1 MMEVEHLGLG
11 RDDTIYIPTPLAHQT
26 GLLYGMWLAFALGS
40 TQVIQD
46 IWDPHVAARALREWD
61 GTFVQAATP
70 FLADLIRVI
79 DAGEEVA
86 PPALRIFVVTGA
98 AVPRAL
104 AERATRVLSASV
116 CGAWGSTES
125 CLGALAAPGDD
136 PAKVW
141 GTDGRALAG
150 TRIRIVD
157 EDDKVLGPGEEGN
170 FQVTS
175 RCLFEEYLD
184 RPDLTA
190 AAMTADGW
198 YRTGD
203 LATIDGDGF
212 LRLTGRV
219 KDIINR
225 GGEKVPVAE
234 IEQLLHEHPAVAEVA
249 IVAMPDE
256 RLGERACA
264 FVVRAPDFH
273 GGFGLAEVREHLD
286 SHEMS
291 KHYWPERVE
300 ILTEMPRTPS
310 GKIQKFILRDRAKGL
325 RPEPHPTD
333 KTDKEP
339 VR

>member
-1 MMEVEHLGLG
+1 M
-11 RDDTIYIPTPLAHQT
+11 LA
-26 GLLYGMWLAFALGS
+26 
-40 TQVIQD
+40 
-46 IWDPHVAARALREWD
+46 AA
-61 GTFVQAATP
+61 
-70 FLADLIRVI
+70 
-79 DAGEEVA
+79 
-86 PPALRIFVVTGA
+86 
-98 AVPRAL
+98 
-104 AERATRVLSASV
+104 V

-136 PAKVW
+136 PEKVW

-157 EDDKVLGPGEEGN
+157 DADQLLGPGEEGN

-175 RCLFEEYLD
+175 RCLFEGYLD

-190 AAMTADGW
+190 EAMTADGW

-203 LATIDGDGF
+203 LATIDADGF

-264 FVVRAPDFH
+264 FVVRDRAAPAS
-273 GGFGLAEVREHLD
+273 FGLAEVREYLD
-286 SHEMS
+286 AARGLAS
-291 KHYWPERVE
+291 HYWPERVE
-300 ILTEMPRTPS
+300 TIDAMPRTPS
-310 GKIQKFILRDRAKGL
+310 GKIQKFVLRERAKGL
-325 RPEPHPTD
+325 RPRSRHP
-333 KTDKEP
+333 TDKEP

>member
-1 MMEVEHLGLG
+1 VVE
-11 RDDTIYIPTPLAHQT
+11 
-26 GLLYGMWLAFALGS
+26 S
-40 TQVIQD
+40 
-46 IWDPHVAARALREWD
+46 
-61 GTFVQAATP
+61 
-70 FLADLIRVI
+70 
-79 DAGEEVA
+79 GEEEA

-104 AERATRVLSASV
+104 AERATGVLSAAV

-157 EDDKVLGPGEEGN
+157 DSDNLLGPGEEGN
-170 FQVTS
+170 YQVTS
-175 RCLFEEYLD
+175 RCLFEGYLD

-190 AAMTADGW
+190 AAMTPDGW

-203 LATIDGDGF
+203 LATIDADGF

-234 IEQLLHEHPAVAEVA
+234 IEQLLHQHPAVAEVA

-264 FVVRAPDFH
+264 YVVLDPDWA
-273 GGFGLAEVREHLD
+273 GEFGLAEVREHLD
-286 SHEMS
+286 AAEAS

-300 ILTEMPRTPS
+300 VIDEMPRTPS
-310 GKIQKFILRDRAKGL
+310 GKIQKFVLRERAKAL
-325 RPEPHPTD
+325 RPEEPKPTS
-333 KTDKEP
+333 KEP

>member
-1 MMEVEHLGLG
+1 M
-11 RDDTIYIPTPLAHQT
+11 R
-26 GLLYGMWLAFALGS
+26 
-40 TQVIQD
+40 
-46 IWDPHVAARALREWD
+46 AAAPQALRDWD

-70 FLADLIRVI
+70 FLADLVRVVE
-79 DAGEEVA
+79 AGEEVA

-104 AERATRVLSASV
+104 AERATSRPLRLGLRRLGLDRVLPRRPRRPRRRP
-116 CGAWGSTES
+116 GARS
-125 CLGALAAPGDD
+125 GAPTAARSP
-136 PAKVW
+136 
-141 GTDGRALAG
+141 G

-157 EDDKVLGPGEEGN
+157 DADRVLGPGEEGN

-175 RCLFEEYLD
+175 RCLFEGYLD

-203 LATIDGDGF
+203 LATIDADGF

-225 GGEKVPVAE
+225 GGEKIPVAE
-234 IEQLLHEHPAVAEVA
+234 IEQLLHGHPAVAEVA

-264 FVVRAPDFH
+264 FVVRDPDFA
-273 GGFGLAEVREHLD
+273 GAFGLARCA
-286 SHEMS
+286 SIS
-291 KHYWPERVE
+291 TPQRCRS
-300 ILTEMPRTPS
+300 TTGPS
-310 GKIQKFILRDRAKGL
+310 GSR
-325 RPEPHPTD
+325 
-333 KTDKEP
+333 
-339 VR
+339 

>member
-11 RDDTIYIPTPLAHQT
+11 RDDTIFIPTPLAHQT

-46 IWDPHVAARALREWD
+46 VWDAHVAARALREWD

-70 FLADLIRVI
+70 FLADLVRAVES
-79 DAGEEVA
+79 GEEEA

-104 AERATRVLSASV
+104 AERATTVLSAAV

-136 PAKVW
+136 PEKVW

-157 EDDKVLGPGEEGN
+157 DEDNVLGPGEEGN
-170 FQVTS
+170 YQVTS

-190 AAMTADGW
+190 AAMTPDGW

-203 LATIDGDGF
+203 LATIDADGF

-234 IEQLLHEHPAVAEVA
+234 IEQLLHQHDAVAEVA

-264 FVVRAPDFH
+264 YVVLDPDW
-273 GGFGLAEVREHLD
+273 GGDFGLAEVRAHLD
-286 SHEMS
+286 AAEVS
-291 KHYWPERVE
+291 KFYWPEQVE
-300 ILTEMPRTPS
+300 TIDEMPRTPS
-310 GKIQKFILRDRAKGL
+310 GKIQKFVLRDRAKGL
-325 RPEPHPTD
+325 RPEEPKPTS
-333 KTDKEP
+333 KEP